1 MRIIDSAQRAWRT
14 LGNAKAR
21 TLLTSLAIAVG
32 AFTLTLALA
41 GGTGA
46 RQYADKIIKSN
57 IDPQLL
63 MISKDKAMMEMNE
76 DSGGGLAEY
85 NADSAQFRGM
95 AFKALTQG
103 DIDTIART
111 KHIESVTPTY
121 VVKAEYVTFEGKDK
135 KYTADITAYDPT
147 VLTEVSAG
155 TIPPLGK
162 QIGDDDIVL
171 PQAYAEKIGYK
182 PSEMIGKKVTL
193 HVVKADKQPTE
204 AEVMEILQRE
214 GPQGLAKFAAVESK
228 DITVTV
234 RAVSAKSA
242 TSFSASGGLFISE
255 NKARELADYITK
267 GTDQYQKY
275 ITAVAK
281 VKQGVDPAD
290 VKDDL
295 KQKEIYA
302 MTAKDLQG
310 MIFTIVNLLQ
320 GIVLGFGALALFA
333 SIFGIINTQYISV
346 LERTREIGLM
356 KALGMRGRH
365 VRRLFQYEAAWIGIL
380 GGVIGALLAWGVG
393 TALNPWIS
401 EKIGIGD
408 NRLLVFEPLPIIGLI
423 LGLMLLAMIVG
434 WFPARKAAK
443 LDPIEALRTE

>member
-1 MRIIDSAQRAWRT
+1 MKIRDSIRRAGRS

-63 MISKDKAMMEMNE
+63 MISKDKSMMEMNE
-76 DSGGGLAEY
+76 GSAGNLTEYSEDST
-85 NADSAQFRGM
+85 QFRGM
-95 AFKALTQG
+95 DFKALTRD

-111 KHIESVTPTY
+111 KNVVSVTPTY
-121 VVKAEYVTFEGKDK
+121 VVKAQYVTFEGKDK

-147 VLTEVSAG
+147 VLTSVAAG
-155 TIPPLGK
+155 NIPALGR
-162 QIGDDDIVL
+162 QIGDDDIVM
-171 PQAYAEKIGYK
+171 PQSYAEKIGYK
-182 PSEMIGKKVTL
+182 PSEMIGKKVIL
-193 HVVKADKQPTE
+193 HVIKAAKQPTE

-228 DITVTV
+228 DVTTTV

-255 NKARELADYITK
+255 NKARELAEYITK

-275 ITAVAK
+275 VTAVAK
-281 VKQGVDPAD
+281 VKQGIDPAS

-295 KQKEIYA
+295 KSKEIYSL
-302 MTAKDLQG
+302 TAKDMQS

-365 VRRLFQYEAAWIGIL
+365 VRRLFQYEAAWIGCL
-380 GGVIGALLAWGVG
+380 GGVIGALLAWVVG
-393 TALNPWIS
+393 TIFNPWVS
-401 EKIGIGD
+401 EKIGMGE
-408 NRLLVFEPLPIIGLI
+408 NRLLVFELLPISGLI
-423 LGLMLLAMIVG
+423 FGLMIIAMLAG

-443 LDPIEALRTE
+443 LDPIDALRTE